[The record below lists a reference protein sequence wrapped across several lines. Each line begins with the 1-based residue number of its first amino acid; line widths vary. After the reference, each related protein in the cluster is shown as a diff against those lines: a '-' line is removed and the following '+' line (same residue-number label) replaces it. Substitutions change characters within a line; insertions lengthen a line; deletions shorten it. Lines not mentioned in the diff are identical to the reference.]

1 MILYSKVLD
10 SEVVL
15 LLDFISKNYLLKQ
28 KELIA
33 LGIIARERKIL
44 STQLSKMLQL
54 SDEDRIRP
62 YVSRLINENILI
74 TRGQKKG
81 TEFMINPKLITN
93 SKINIKPTLKL
104 IEPYRLKALILE
116 DLKNYPNSLISEIHK
131 R

>member
-1 MILYSKVLD
+1 MHWESLHEKGKYYLH
-10 SEVVL
+10 
-15 LLDFISKNYLLKQ
+15 NYQ
-28 KELIA
+28 KCYNFQM
-33 LGIIARERKIL
+33 KIEYDR
-44 STQLSKMLQL
+44 ML
-54 SDEDRIRP
+54 
-62 YVSRLINENILI
+62 SRLINENILI

-116 DLKNYPNSLISEIHK
+116 VKDYPNSLISEIHK